1 MTPWHDGEISL
12 DPAVPLELALKA
24 VPAKWC
30 VYLMSDDADRP
41 VQLLCV
47 RNLRASLR
55 RRLGEGE
62 IADGPSKRVD
72 YRALVRGVRWKRVD
86 NPLESDLAYLDV
98 ARVVYP
104 KTYRKIVTLRPAWW
118 VHVDSDTDFPRWRV
132 ADNPLPGCGT
142 SFGPIAEKGQAQR
155 LVEKLEDAFDLCRYY
170 NVLVQSPA
178 GPPCAY
184 KDMGKCPAPC
194 DGSVSMQ
201 QYRTLIDWS
210 LRTLADPQ
218 PEIDAQADRMRD
230 AAGEMRFE
238 LAGKIKAFIEQI
250 KSLTSG
256 DYRFVRPA
264 GRFAFVS
271 VQQGPARG
279 KVKLSHVTLAGP
291 TERLGLIYEPTHWPD
306 LPSPPAVVATDAERV
321 GLIVAQLMSPK
332 TGGVFLPESQ
342 WTRPALA
349 TAYKAVAKQVVD
361 RPAEDEGVVKEAVAG
376 LVPSPGTPGEG

>member
-1 MTPWHDGEISL
+1 MTPWHDGELAL
-12 DPAVPLELALKA
+12 DPAVPLDAALKA

-30 VYLMSDDADRP
+30 VYLMSDEADRP

-47 RNLRASLR
+47 RNLRASLK
-55 RRLGEGE
+55 RRLSDGEQE
-62 IADGPSKRVD
+62 GPSKRVD
-72 YRALVRGVRWKRVD
+72 YRALVRRVRWKRVD

-104 KTYRKIVTLRPAWW
+104 KTYKKIVTLRPAWW
-118 VHVDSDTDFPRWRV
+118 VHVDPDAEFPRWRV
-132 ADNPLPGCGT
+132 ADDALPGCGVC
-142 SFGPIAEKGQAQR
+142 FGPIAEKGQAQR

-170 NVLVQSPA
+170 NVLVQAPA
-178 GPPCAY
+178 GQPCAY

-210 LRTLADPQ
+210 LRTLADPAH
-218 PEIDAQADRMRD
+218 EIESQTDRMRD

-250 KSLTSG
+250 KALTGG

-264 GRFAFVS
+264 GRFGFVS
-271 VQQGPARG
+271 VQQGPAKG
-279 KVKLSHVTLAGP
+279 KVKLSHVTLGGV
-291 TERLGLIYEPTHWPD
+291 TERLGLIAEPFDWPD
-306 LPSPPAVVATDAERV
+306 LPPASVAVKTDAERL
-321 GLIVAQLMSPK
+321 GLIVAQLMSPR
-332 TGGVFLPESQ
+332 TGGVFLPERD
-342 WTRPALA
+342 WTRPALVA
-349 TAYKAVAKQVVD
+349 AYRAVAKQVVD

-376 LVPSPGTPGEG
+376 LIPAPGAPSEN